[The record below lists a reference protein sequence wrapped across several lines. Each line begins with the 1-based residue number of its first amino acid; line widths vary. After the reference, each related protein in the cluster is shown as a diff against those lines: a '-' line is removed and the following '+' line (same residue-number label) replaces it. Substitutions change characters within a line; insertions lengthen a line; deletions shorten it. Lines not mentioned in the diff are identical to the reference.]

1 MPLFHPM
8 DSSSPYPWDCI
19 TIPWDSTTRSLRT
32 LEQPHSWDSTNL
44 PLGFQHPTPE
54 IPLSP
59 FWYSIATPLRFHY
72 PALRISAPLSWLL
85 VYGSQKSFFASRAS
99 PIALLLPCSNLQTP
113 LFNELLKISC
123 NDFYNSK
130 NPSKFFFFLVR
141 NGPVLWHLTVYVMCY
156 VDAHFWGFLDTS
168 TYTQFLIFALNS
180 CTVSVIAAVINIRSN
195 NCGEGCHS
203 TSRCDGGKWRI

>member
-130 NPSKFFFFLVR
+130 NPSKFFFFCQK
-141 NGPVLWHLTVYVMCY
+141 WTCFM
-156 VDAHFWGFLDTS
+156 T
-168 TYTQFLIFALNS
+168 LNS
-180 CTVSVIAAVINIRSN
+180 LCNVLCRRTFLRFFRHKHVHAVFNFCVKFMHCLRHCS
-195 NCGEGCHS
+195 CY
-203 TSRCDGGKWRI
+203 